1 MREILKTLLE
11 TNAQIVFDE
20 PISKTICGV
29 EIRFKEVYLGDNCKV
44 YGKSAQNIVF
54 KKYGVIAANFY
65 ILKERS
71 KIKLSQNFIRN
82 VNENLVTRLKK
93 HVVFEFD
100 IILKIEKITYFI
112 LGDEEVLRI

>member
-1 MREILKTLLE
+1 MKEILKTLLE
-11 TNAQIVFDE
+11 ATPQIVFDE

-29 EIRFKEVYLGDNCKV
+29 EIRFKEVYLDDYCRL
-44 YGKSAQNIVF
+44 YGNSAQNIFF
-54 KKYGVIAANFY
+54 KKYGVIAANLY

-100 IILKIEKITYFI
+100 MILKIEKITYFI
-112 LGDEEVLRI
+112 LGDEEILRI

>member
-20 PISKTICGV
+20 PISKTICGIQ
-29 EIRFKEVYLGDNCKV
+29 IRFTEVYLGDYCRL
-44 YGKSAQNIVF
+44 YGKSARNIIF
-54 KKYGVIAANFY
+54 KKYGVVVANFY
-65 ILKERS
+65 ILEEKS
-71 KIKLSQNFIRN
+71 KIKLSQNFIKN

-100 IILKIEKITYFI
+100 MILKIEKITYFL
-112 LGDEEVLRI
+112 LGDEKVLRI